1 MKTTLRSV
9 FLICAIFLSGICS
22 IATAQNSGDQPY
34 VRFRMLQVADQQ
46 TAENIVQRFRD
57 GETFQKLARKF
68 SVASTAATGGDL
80 PWQRTDS
87 IPQVFAKTL
96 KPLANND
103 ISEILPL
110 QNSFYLL
117 QKVDAKS
124 ESDYRDLR
132 QKSAALTNLLTE
144 VAQKIAASDPA
155 IPALLDQ
162 AATLNDGVREEINTL
177 RILNFR
183 GIWAVSS
190 GNTADAIDAFSEMN
204 DAANQTGN
212 RQWQSVARR
221 NLAQIYK
228 DSGDFPNAITH
239 YDSALAIAQEI
250 GDAETVEISL
260 GMLGQIYE
268 SQQQIPQAIKYYTA
282 ALNLPRAP
290 ENRANKGVWFG
301 NLGQLY
307 RQLGD
312 YSRSLAYLD
321 SAISYSQ
328 SAENTAAMADF
339 IAAKAQVLLAKGD
352 AKPALGL
359 LNQSLALA
367 REAGN
372 RFAEGMRLGILGQA
386 YKTLG
391 KLDSARTLL
400 DDAQTIADKTPQTD
414 DDGLWLGSLG
424 QVFNAMG
431 NYTTAI
437 ENYEKALATA
447 RKNGNRS
454 NEAVWL
460 GSIGQVYET
469 IGDYQRALSYF
480 DSAATIT
487 RTTGDLSSQLFQLGN
502 LGEFYFSNE
511 KYDDALKT
519 YTDALAIARKLGAKS
534 QEQIRLGS
542 IGQVWQQQSQPE
554 KAIAY
559 YDSAIAIAREIGDE
573 YNAGIWLGSKGLVL
587 RSMENYDAAIDHF
600 NQSLEIAESIND
612 KESIWRQYWNLAATY
627 ANIDGSPKFQVVGM
641 FDNAINSLKDI
652 AGDLVNFSQKRNY
665 LEVQNKQA
673 LYDDFIAY
681 LMRQSETRY
690 HEKALEI
697 SEASRNRA
705 LKDLLQG
712 QQLEAQL
719 SIEKRQ
725 SATERTEE
733 LFKKVQEPMMASS
746 DTPNNRFRSAE
757 TDLLEKW
764 AAGIAIPAR
773 TVSSTEG
780 APDLGLREIKN
791 EAREMQQTLLMYHIL
806 PGGVAMWV
814 IQPNGKLFATVQ
826 HIPADSLF
834 RLVSEA
840 RNNLGI
846 SDGLSRGAEVLQ
858 TGAGGGKKYQK
869 ALRELDKLLIQPVA
883 EYLPQS
889 PNESLMI
896 IPHDILYVFPFA
908 CLVDAQQ
915 KYLVERNVL
924 ATAPSVGLLKF
935 TRARI
940 REQFNRER
948 PWLLL
953 LGNPEMPDP
962 AIWSQLYG
970 AEREVELIAKRVNES
985 GGIGLQE
992 SGAQSLK
999 ALSLIGGNAS
1009 EAEFRRIAGVQNYL
1023 HFATHG
1029 YQVRDPMRCGLVL
1042 AKTGETVETNG
1053 ILTTSEIFGL
1063 PLNAELVVLSACET
1077 GLGHIS
1083 SDGLAGLSMSFLYAG
1098 TSSLMVSLWKV
1109 PDEATQYLMVK
1120 FYEELA
1126 TDGNKSRSLQ
1136 AAQLHALVKYP
1147 HPRDWAAFSL
1157 IGQN

>member
-1 MKTTLRSV
+1 MNLKHQRSIFVTLTLL
-9 FLICAIFLSGICS
+9 FLGFSAAYSQTDAGKSFIH
-22 IATAQNSGDQPY
+22 
-34 VRFRMLQVADQQ
+34 FRMLKVS
-46 TAENIVQRFRD
+46 TENQANEIIERYAA
-57 GETFQKLARKF
+57 GESFQKLARKF
-68 SVASTAATGGDL
+68 SEHSTANLGGDL
-80 PWQRTDS
+80 PWQPSES
-87 IPQVFAKTL
+87 IPQVF
-96 KPLANND
+96 LAVLNKLEINA
-103 ISEILPL
+103 ISEPIAL
-110 QNSFYLL
+110 QNGYFLL
-117 QKVDAKS
+117 QKVDELNAY
-124 ESDYRDLR
+124 DYSVL
-132 QKSAALTNLLTE
+132 Q
-144 VAQKIAASDPA
+144 QKIDKLNGLLNEIEIGFAKENGNLT
-155 IPALLDQ
+155 ALLAQATALNSEVKDDHKSLKIFNMKGLA
-162 AATLNDGVREEINTL
+162 AAT
-177 RILNFR
+177 
-183 GIWAVSS
+183 S
-190 GNTADAIDAFSEMN
+190 GDMSTADDAFSAMLALADN
-204 DAANQTGN
+204 IGDDRTKASAL
-212 RQWQSVARR
+212 R
-221 NLAQIYK
+221 NLGQVK
-228 DSGDFPNAITH
+228 KNSGDFEAAISY
-239 YDSALAIAQEI
+239 YDSALAVAKAI
-250 GDAETVEISL
+250 GDVETVEISL

-268 SQQQIPQAIKYYTA
+268 SQQQFPKAIGYFTEA
-282 ALNLPRAP
+282 IAMPRNPADQQL
-290 ENRANKGVWFG
+290 KHIWFG
-301 NLGQLY
+301 NLGQMY

-321 SAISYSQ
+321 SAINNSQ
-328 SAENTAAMADF
+328 TAGNTSAMADF

-352 AKPALGL
+352 ARPALGL

-367 REAGN
+367 RVAGN
-372 RFAEGMRLGILGQA
+372 KFAEGMRLGNLGQA

-400 DDAQTIADKTPQTD
+400 DDAQMIAQSTQQTD

-431 NYTTAI
+431 NYTSAI
-437 ENYEKALATA
+437 ENYEKALAIA
-447 RKNGNRS
+447 RQNGDRS

-469 IGDYQRALSYF
+469 TGDYQRALSYL

-487 RTTGDLSSQLFQLGN
+487 RETGDLSSQLFQLGN

-554 KAIAY
+554 KAIVY

-573 YNAGIWLGSKGLVL
+573 YNTGIWLGSKGLVL
-587 RSMENYDAAIDHF
+587 RSLKNYDAAIDHF
-600 NQSLEIAESIND
+600 NQSLEIAQSIND

-627 ANIDGSPKFQVVGM
+627 ANIDGAPKFQVVGM
-641 FDNAINSLKDI
+641 FDNAVNSLKEI

-681 LMRQSETRY
+681 LMRQPEARY

-725 SATERTEE
+725 AATERTEE
-733 LFKKVQEPMMASS
+733 LFTKVQEPMMASTDS
-746 DTPNNRFRSAE
+746 PNNRFRSAE

-764 AAGIAIPAR
+764 ATGIAIPSR
-773 TVSSTEG
+773 NIGSSEG

-791 EAREMQQTLLMYHIL
+791 EARERQETLLMYHIL

-814 IQPNGKLFATVQ
+814 IQPNGKMFATVQ
-826 HIPADSLF
+826 NIPADSLF
-834 RLVSEA
+834 RLVSA
-840 RNNLGI
+840 TRNHLGI

-858 TGAGGGKKYQK
+858 TSAGGGKKYQQT
-869 ALRELDKLLIQPVA
+869 LRELDELLIQPVA
-883 EYLPQS
+883 EYLPKS
-889 PNESLMI
+889 PDESLMI

-908 CLVDAQQ
+908 CLVDAQN
-915 KYLVERNVL
+915 KYLVERNVF

-935 TRARI
+935 TRARV

-953 LGNPEMPDP
+953 MGNPEMPDP

-970 AEREVELIAKRVNES
+970 AEREVEMIAKRVNES
-985 GGIGLQE
+985 GGAGLQE

-999 ALSLIGGNAS
+999 ALSLIGDNAS

-1136 AAQLHALVKYP
+1136 TAQLHTMAKYP